1 VICTDSACPE
11 GSAGAVQ
18 QRAQP
23 VGGQLAALVVVGGD
37 EADNLRGCQRRVDNH
52 HRDAGATCFDH
63 RANQSAI
70 VEWGEHDAIDAL
82 AEKAFDDLH
91 LLLAI
96 VFASAPSTRRSP
108 PGPPTTARVMP

>member
-1 VICTDSACPE
+1 MHPS
-11 GSAGAVQ
+11 
-18 QRAQP
+18 
-23 VGGQLAALVVVGGD
+23 GD

-96 VFASAPSTRRSP
+96 VFAHRPLPHDVHRQVRRRQL
-108 PGPPTTARVMP
+108 A